1 MILNINDYENF
12 MFDCDGV
19 ILDSNNLKT
28 DIFSEVLKDET
39 KEIREQFIK
48 YHLLNTG
55 VSRYEKFTNFFKDIK
70 KQKNFEDDLSILLKN
85 FSNLLV
91 KNLLTCQVTKKA
103 REFLEKIKSNNKNV
117 YMVSASDENELIHV
131 LRKRKLDIY
140 FDRILGSPRNKIENI
155 NLLKKIFSIEGES
168 IFFGDSKS
176 DFLASQYHQFK
187 FIYMKRYSLW
197 AVPDEIRSNILF
209 KEVGDF
215 SEIDLIE

>member
-28 DIFSEVLKDET
+28 DTFNEVLKDET

-70 KQKNFEDDLSILLKN
+70 KQKNYEDDLSILLKN
-85 FSNLLV
+85 FSDLLI
-91 KNLLTCQVTKKA
+91 KNLSTCQVTKKA

-131 LRKRKLDIY
+131 LRKRNLDIY
-140 FDRILGSPRNKIENI
+140 FDHILGSPRNKIENI
-155 NLLKKIFSIEGES
+155 NLLKKIFSFKGKS
-168 IFFGDSKS
+168 VFFGDSKS
-176 DFLASQYHQFK
+176 DFLASQHNQFE

-197 AVPDEIRSNILF
+197 TVPDEIKSNILF
-209 KEVGDF
+209 REIGDF
-215 SEIDLIE
+215 SEIKLIE